1 VSLRRFRH
9 TGDVGGQD
17 HNGDEVSRLLY
28 EAWVGGPGGDLAK
41 SLADRIPVPG
51 SLGLRGRFQ
60 FLTDTEVPALPG
72 QQFQVSWDTWQHQV
86 ELTDKADAALI
97 ANDQATAENALAVLR
112 ATHEDG
118 LHVLPEVDALIG
130 LGDAARQADRFE
142 EAAAS
147 YEAAMDLAVAG
158 HYRFGLVRALVSVGY
173 LTLLSGSARQAA
185 GTFQRAAGLAREL
198 DERTYLAAALT
209 GLGDALTRL
218 HEDGDA
224 ERALAEATQL
234 CEFLR
239 ADVGMV
245 NAAQQLG
252 ELYRSRERLD
262 EAKAVLTR
270 ALEAARRSETLI
282 GQVNAYD
289 GLGEVSLRLGDLDD
303 ARQFYLRAYELS
315 VEHGYRRGEA
325 WALYGLG
332 RCGYALDLPDE
343 AHQLFEGALEIHQE
357 LGDLPSSATAL
368 DGMAR
373 AAAAMGGAAAETQA
387 RVDAVLAIEA
397 MRSSQDRH
405 QYQQEYRERFAVV
418 YSAAIRAAVRNED
431 PAAFTTV
438 FENLAGRRLAGLLEK
453 IPATPAV
460 EDAQIASHVLA
471 TASNLPLDGGDLSAS
486 TASAER
492 RARLIGRLALRGG
505 MPERAERAIADIA
518 AALYRSF
525 SPNDA
530 GSLLGRAT
538 GHADVLLVTLV
549 PGADQV
555 AWLRAGPGQQTRS
568 GVHEITGTVQQ
579 LITSLARDGLSPLTR
594 PDAVSGLADLLPDGA
609 FTGLADDAPLLIVP
623 LGSLW
628 ALPWPAVPVG
638 GRFLGERFTLAVAP
652 SLTLADHVRE
662 SGEIPGPRT
671 VGQWRSPQIR
681 YHELVAFADDA
692 RVTLESFG
700 SADAALAA
708 VTSEHGHDLVVI
720 AGHGRPVPG
729 IVHYL
734 ELAPRVLLTPAA
746 LLDARTPG
754 QLVLAACWGA
764 HAPGTADSDP
774 LTLATIALTRGS
786 RAVLATTSELAD
798 DPLASRFLNGALH
811 RLPSSTM
818 PVALRDMTRRF
829 LADPR
834 HRDEYLSRWA
844 PLITVG
850 AV

>member
-1 VSLRRFRH
+1 M
-9 TGDVGGQD
+9 GGQD
-17 HNGDEVSRLLY
+17 HSGDEVSRLLY

-41 SLADRIPVPG
+41 SLADRVPVPG
-51 SLGLRGRFQ
+51 AVGLRGRFH
-60 FLTDTEVPALPG
+60 FLTDPEVPALPG
-72 QQFQVSWDTWQHQV
+72 GQFQVSWDTWQHQV
-86 ELTDKADAALI
+86 ELTDAADAALI
-97 ANDQATAENALAVLR
+97 ANDGATAENALTALR

-118 LHVLPEVDALIG
+118 LHLLPEVDALVG

-147 YEAAMDLAVAG
+147 YEAAMELAAAG
-158 HYRFGLVRALVSVGY
+158 RYRFGLVRALVSVGY

-185 GTFQRAAGLAREL
+185 GTFQRAADLAREL
-198 DERTYLAAALT
+198 DERVYLAAALT
-209 GLGDALTRL
+209 GLGDALVRL
-218 HEDGDA
+218 HEDSDA
-224 ERALAEATQL
+224 ERALAEALEL
-234 CEFLR
+234 CELLR
-239 ADVGMV
+239 ADVGIV

-252 ELYRSRERLD
+252 DLYRSRKRLD
-262 EAKAVLTR
+262 EAKAILTR
-270 ALEAARRSETLI
+270 ALEAAGRSGTLI
-282 GQVNAYD
+282 GKVNACD
-289 GLGEVSLRLGDLDD
+289 GLGEVCLGLDDLDS

-315 VEHGYRRGEA
+315 IEHGYRRGEA

-332 RCGYALDLPDE
+332 RCAYALDLRQE
-343 AHQLFEGALEIHQE
+343 AYQLFEGALEANQQM
-357 LGDLPSSATAL
+357 GDLPSSATAL

-373 AAAAMGGAAAETQA
+373 AAAAVGDVAAETRA

-418 YSAAIRAAVRNED
+418 YSAAIRAAVRNDD
-431 PAAFTTV
+431 PAAFITV

-460 EDAQIASHVLA
+460 ENAQLASHVLA
-471 TASNLPLDGGDLSAS
+471 TASNLPLDGGDLAAS

-505 MPERAERAIADIA
+505 MPETVERAIADIA

-525 SPNDA
+525 SPDDA
-530 GSLLGRAT
+530 GPLLGRAAT
-538 GHADVLLVTLV
+538 HADVLLVTLV
-549 PGADQV
+549 PGAEDQI
-555 AWLRAGPGQQTRS
+555 AWLRAGPGRQTRS
-568 GVHEITGTVQQ
+568 GVQEIAGSIQQ
-579 LITSLARDGLSPLTR
+579 LITSVARDGLPPLAR
-594 PDAVSGLADLLPDGA
+594 PGAVSGFAGLLPEES
-609 FTGLADDAPLLIVP
+609 FEGLADDAPLLIVP
-623 LGSLW
+623 LGDLW

-638 GRFLGERFTLAVAP
+638 EAFLGERFTLAVAP
-652 SLTLADHVRE
+652 SLTLADHVRR
-662 SGEIPGPRT
+662 SGELPRPRA

-681 YHELVAFADDA
+681 HHELVAFADDA
-692 RVTLESFG
+692 RVTLDSFE

-708 VTSEHGHDLVVI
+708 VTSGRKHDLVVI
-720 AGHGRPVPG
+720 AGHGRPVPA

-746 LLDARTPG
+746 LLDARTPD

-764 HAPGTADSDP
+764 HAPGAADSDP

-798 DPLASRFLNGALH
+798 DPLASRFLNGVLH
-811 RLPSSTM
+811 RLPSSAM
-818 PVALRDMTRRF
+818 PVALREMTRRF

-834 HRDEYLSRWA
+834 HRDGYLSRWA